1 MSTVVVER
9 MEKIISQ
16 SLAKK
21 DQLFLAQR
29 LHELEQEKR
38 HKEEIAHIREE
49 QVKLMAQLMLSG
61 GYGAG
66 SGLTDIQRKE
76 LLDNMQKIMEKPIVI
91 QQVQSN
97 KPSKIVVVDQSNSIK
112 ESIMLEDIRESNDDI
127 REDIDGFES
136 ESK

>member
-1 MSTVVVER
+1 

-91 QQVQSN
+91 VQSK

-112 ESIMLEDIRESNDDI
+112 ESIMLDEIRESDDDI

>member
-91 QQVQSN
+91 VQSK

-112 ESIMLEDIRESNDDI
+112 ESIMLDEIRESDDDI

>member
-1 MSTVVVER
+1 M
-9 MEKIISQ
+9 ISQ

-91 QQVQSN
+91 VQSK

-112 ESIMLEDIRESNDDI
+112 ESIMLEDIRESDDDI

>member
-1 MSTVVVER
+1 
-9 MEKIISQ
+9 
-16 SLAKK
+16 
-21 DQLFLAQR
+21 
-29 LHELEQEKR
+29 
-38 HKEEIAHIREE
+38 
-49 QVKLMAQLMLSG
+49 MLSG

-91 QQVQSN
+91 VQSK

-112 ESIMLEDIRESNDDI
+112 ESIMLEDIRESDDDI

>member
-91 QQVQSN
+91 VQSK

-112 ESIMLEDIRESNDDI
+112 ESLMLEDIRESDDDI

>member
-1 MSTVVVER
+1 

-91 QQVQSN
+91 QQQVQSK

-112 ESIMLEDIRESNDDI
+112 ESIMLEDIRESDDDI